1 MLGFSGCGGTVTSW
15 LFCNTVFA
23 TLSYAENLGVS
34 VLMVPRLALQSD
46 PDMTTFLEKYQ
57 LKISFQS

>member
-1 MLGFSGCGGTVTSW
+1 MTSW